1 MSIPGRFGAVLT
13 AMVTPFDDDGALD
26 LDGAA
31 RLARWMVDNGNDGLI
46 VAGTTGESPVLSDSE
61 KGDLWRAVCEAVTVP
76 VIAGAG
82 TYDTAHSIKLT
93 QVAEEAGAAGIL
105 AVTPYY
111 SRPSQAGLQAHFRAV
126 AGATTL
132 PVMVYDIP
140 IRTGRKVSHD
150 VLVRLARDVDNI
162 TCVKDAA
169 GDPAAAARL
178 LADAPDHF
186 ELYSG
191 DDALTL
197 ALLAV
202 GASGTVS
209 VAGHWTGV
217 LQGRMLAAFSKGDV
231 EEARRINSMLI
242 PSWMFETGDD
252 TPNPLPSKAMLRVL
266 GLPAGQCRLPL
277 GNAPDGLEDKAREI
291 LAGLGADAPN
301 PMNSNPA
308 G

>member
-13 AMVTPFDDDGALD
+13 AMITPFDENGGLD

-31 RLARWMVDNGNDGLI
+31 RLARWMVDNGNDGLV

-61 KGDLWRAVCEAVTVP
+61 KADLWRAVCEAVSVP
-76 VIAGAG
+76 VIAGSG

-93 QVAEEAGAAGIL
+93 KLAEEAGASGIL

-111 SRPSQAGLQAHFRAV
+111 NRPSQAGLEAHFRAV
-126 AGATTL
+126 AGATSL

-140 IRTGRKVSHD
+140 VRSGRKVSHD
-150 VLVRLARDVDNI
+150 VLVRLAREVDNI
-162 TCVKDAA
+162 TSVKDAA

-178 LADAPDHF
+178 LAEGPGHL

-197 ALLAV
+197 PLLSV
-202 GASGTVS
+202 GASGVVS
-209 VAGHWTGV
+209 VAGHWTGA
-217 LQGRMLAAFSKGDV
+217 LQTRMLAAFAKGDV
-231 EEARRINSMLI
+231 DEARRINAMLI

-252 TPNPLPSKAMLRVL
+252 APNPLPAKAMLRVL
-266 GLPAGQCRLPL
+266 GLPAGQCRLPM
-277 GNAPDGLEDKAREI
+277 GPAPDGLEDRAREV
-291 LAGLGADAPN
+291 LAGLGADAPT
-301 PMNSNPA
+301 PVT
-308 G
+308 